1 MAVEREVRGIPL
13 WLIREYL
20 EELGGTPRGEDA
32 ADGDGWS
39 GRLEQIEDFTIGSL
53 AIGQVRITLEGD
65 ADHILAARFLKCF
78 GHFMRK
84 RITHFLSCH
93 FITFPFLLQDLD
105 IVRGCLSVIAVPGIL

>member
-1 MAVEREVRGIPL
+1 MEAEREVRGIPL

-20 EELGGTPRGEDA
+20 EELGGTPRGDSA

-65 ADHILAARFLKCF
+65 DETVE
-78 GHFMRK
+78 
-84 RITHFLSCH
+84 RINT
-93 FITFPFLLQDLD
+93 LLDDKLL
-105 IVRGCLSVIAVPGIL
+105 RAGG